1 MDRLVELPASEDH
14 DWVAPLCAWEYY
26 CRHVLST
33 EGGEDDVQLPE
44 QSPSELPIDG
54 VSETCRLP
62 ARFSA
67 LTFRVTCTRSGRK
80 HVFTSQDAAR
90 SLGAGILNHFK
101 WKVNLTQPQVEV
113 LLNIFDNQATIC
125 IALTREA
132 KFKRNI
138 VHFWPDDSPFDTC
151 LWPATVGDLV

>member
-1 MDRLVELPASEDH
+1 MDRLVEFPANKDH

-26 CRHVLST
+26 CCHVLAA
-33 EGGEDDVQLPE
+33 ERGEDHVQLPE
-44 QSPSELPIDG
+44 QSLPSELSSNG
-54 VSETCRLP
+54 VSETSRLP

-80 HVFTSQDAAR
+80 HAFTSQDAAR

-113 LLNIFDNQATIC
+113 LLNIFDDQATIC

-138 VHFWPDDSPFDTC
+138 VHFGPTTLRST
-151 LWPATVGDLV
+151 LAYGLLR